1 MITGELK
8 NKIDGIWKIFFS
20 SGITNAMTIIDQVTY
35 LLYIKM
41 LDDTEL
47 RKEANAAAF
56 DMEVVDPI
64 FDKEHQNCRWHI
76 FCHYEP
82 QLMFDNMTNNVFPYV
97 KNELK
102 PSKDTAFSA
111 FMKDSLFLLP
121 SAHALVRAVDAINA
135 LNTNDRE
142 AMSEV
147 YDYILNGITQSGAT
161 GLFITPRHIVDMMVQ
176 MMKPTIA
183 DTICDPAMG
192 SGGFISGCI
201 DYINKHYAADLLNS
215 NNRKHY
221 TTEMFSGFDIDPA
234 MARIGAMNIFLKGVE
249 SPTIE
254 CFDSIS
260 EDNTYRDR
268 YSLIFANPPFNGSI
282 DSETISKDL
291 SAIAPTQKT
300 ELLFLPLFLKSLM
313 VGGRCICIV
322 PSGILFGSSNAHKA
336 IRKEIIENNRLEA
349 VISLPSGVF
358 KPNTGVTTAILIFT
372 RTGNGGTD
380 NVWFYDM
387 RADGF
392 TLDDKRVPFGGSD
405 IPDIIERF
413 ANLDNERERAR
424 TEQSFFVTRE
434 ELAENGYDLS
444 FNRYRIVEGGGT
456 SHRAVA
462 EIIADMKDEHLIAAS
477 KFNAA
482 QENIEVGNEM
492 DKQNYQI
499 YKFEN
504 IAINSNAKRM
514 PTDADMETYIGLEHL
529 DSGSLKV
536 SRWGSAT
543 PIKGEK
549 LIMQKGD
556 VLFGKRNAYLRRTAI
571 APHDGLFSAHGMI
584 LRPKTNVIIPELFP
598 HFLSSTP
605 FYDAAIRISVGST
618 SPTINWR
625 DLKELTFPVPPI
637 SEQKKIADAL
647 WAIEDALNA
656 YRTLLASTDELV
668 KSQFIE
674 LFGDPKTNS
683 KRLPQKP
690 IAEVVSLLRNGVSI
704 KQDKEIIG
712 YPITRIETISD
723 RTVDRSKMGYA
734 GIVDLNKYSSYV
746 LQDGDILMSHINSIT
761 HMGKSALYRK
771 KPDEN
776 IIHGMNLLCLRPI
789 LDIVHPLYLY
799 MYFQTDYFYE
809 QVISITR
816 PAVNQASMTT
826 KALGALNIIVPEM
839 SDQQRYIAFVEQSDK
854 SKFEIQNA
862 IDQLELLKKA
872 LMHKYFG

>member
-260 EDNTYRDR
+260 EDNTYRDQ

-282 DSETISKDL
+282 DNETISKDL

-372 RTGNGGTD
+372 KTGNGGTD

-405 IPDIIERF
+405 ISDIIERF
-413 ANLDNERERAR
+413 ANLDNERERTR

-444 FNRYRIVEGGGT
+444 FNRYRIVEGDGT

-462 EIIADMKDEHLIAAS
+462 EIIADMKGEHLIAAS

-492 DKQNYQI
+492 DKQNYQT

-504 IAINSNAKRM
+504 IAINSTAKRM

-674 LFGDPKTNS
+674 MFGDQKENPLGWPTMSLGEACEFFSGTGFPNEFQGNVCGMYPFYKVGDISRNVQDGYRQLCTCDNYIDHDIVKQIRGTLIPPKTVVFA
-683 KRLPQKP
+683 KIGEALRLNRR
-690 IAEVVSLLRNGVSI
+690 A
-704 KQDKEIIG
+704 
-712 YPITRIETISD
+712 IT
-723 RTVDRSKMGYA
+723 G
-734 GIVDLNKYSSYV
+734 
-746 LQDGDILMSHINSIT
+746 Q
-761 HMGKSALYRK
+761 
-771 KPDEN
+771 
-776 IIHGMNLLCLRPI
+776 LCLIDNNAMGIKPNENV
-789 LDIVHPLYLY
+789 LDLW
-799 MYFQTDYFYE
+799 YFFCFMLELDMSEYCAATAMPSVRKSTLE
-809 QVISITR
+809 KIAI
-816 PAVNQASMTT
+816 N
-826 KALGALNIIVPEM
+826 VPPMEL
-839 SDQQRYIAFVEQSDK
+839 QRKFATIFEQSDK

>member
-201 DYINKHYAADLLNS
+201 DYINKHYAADLLIS

-260 EDNTYRDR
+260 EDNTYRDQ

-372 RTGNGGTD
+372 KTGNGGTD

-413 ANLDNERERAR
+413 ANLDNERERTR

-444 FNRYRIVEGGGT
+444 FNRYRIVEGDGT

-668 KSQFIE
+668 KSQFVE
-674 LFGDPKTNS
+674 MFY
-683 KRLPQKP
+683 
-690 IAEVVSLLRNGVSI
+690 
-704 KQDKEIIG
+704 DKG
-712 YPITRIETISD
+712 YPVKTIGDVIAKKID
-723 RTVDRSKMGYA
+723 RVAKVFEKEDTIQYLDISSIDNSSKTVTG
-734 GIVDLNKYSSYV
+734 LTTYSLAEAPSRAQYV
-746 LQDGDILMSHINSIT
+746 LKQGDILYSTVRPNLQNIAINPYSDNNVVGSTGFCVLRCTGVTTGYMWGVINSTPFVDAMINQAY
-761 HMGKSALYRK
+761 GANY
-771 KPDEN
+771 
-776 IIHGMNLLCLRPI
+776 
-789 LDIVHPLYLY
+789 
-799 MYFQTDYFYE
+799 
-809 QVISITR
+809 
-816 PAVNQASMTT
+816 PAVTDKVVHAYEIPIPPVQAQ
-826 KALGALNIIVPEM
+826 KAYEEL
-839 SDQQRYIAFVEQSDK
+839 VEQSDK

>member
-260 EDNTYRDR
+260 EDNTYRDQ

-282 DSETISKDL
+282 DNETISKDL

-372 RTGNGGTD
+372 KTGNGGTD

-413 ANLDNERERAR
+413 ANLDNERERTR

-444 FNRYRIVEGGGT
+444 FNRYRIVEGDGT

-462 EIIADMKDEHLIAAS
+462 EIIADMKGEHLIAAS

-492 DKQNYQI
+492 DKQNYQT

-504 IAINSNAKRM
+504 IAINSTAKRM

-674 LFGDPKTNS
+674 MFDKASKEVLLSDYVWFQEGPGVRSKDFTDNGVILLTGSNINDNQISFGYNS
-683 KRLPQKP
+683 DRHISEELANGKYNHFLCDKDD
-690 IAEVVSLLRNGVSI
+690 ILVVSSAIEPKRFDSKVVTVNV
-704 KQDKEIIG
+704 DKEYCLNTGIIRFK
-712 YPITRIETISD
+712 PNLKFLTRSYFKEFLKSEYFKQQ
-723 RTVDRSKMGYA
+723 VSVNLA
-734 GIVDLNKYSSYV
+734 GICQMHFGPSHLKKMTLLLPDSIE
-746 LQDGDILMSHINSIT
+746 LQNEFESIV
-761 HMGKSALYRK
+761 K
-771 KPDEN
+771 
-776 IIHGMNLLCLRPI
+776 
-789 LDIVHPLYLY
+789 
-799 MYFQTDYFYE
+799 
-809 QVISITR
+809 
-816 PAVNQASMTT
+816 
-826 KALGALNIIVPEM
+826 
-839 SDQQRYIAFVEQSDK
+839 QSDK
-854 SKFEIQNA
+854 SKFAIQNA